1 MLGYHAIILFR
12 YALPLENLRSPTF
25 FSPWNFRPAMTP
37 PLRSPMDKAWSL
49 DASHHGL
56 GRLVP
61 VDMSFFCRFVAII
74 PWLDDFPFIFP
85 KTWIYWRV
93 SIHYIYKFTI
103 DVYRISFCHGNSCF
117 MITTHW
123 AHGQHQGAQF
133 GPNPGYRDDDQAGIR
148 RQKSI

>member
-1 MLGYHAIILFR
+1 MRSYCSGMPYHWKTSGLRRSF
-12 YALPLENLRSPTF
+12 PLEFP
-25 FSPWNFRPAMTP
+25 
-37 PLRSPMDKAWSL
+37 
-49 DASHHGL
+49 ASHDPAAKVSDGQSL
-56 GRLVP
+56 ILRCQPPWPWEIGP
-61 VDMSFFCRFVAII
+61 VDMSFFCRFVAIF

-85 KTWIYWRV
+85 KNMNLLTCIYTL
-93 SIHYIYKFTI
+93 YKFTI